1 MTKVLIANRGE
12 IACRI
17 IRTCQSMGLAS
28 VAVYSTA
35 DAGALHTEMADEAY
49 EIGEAPVRSSYLNM
63 DAILE
68 VVKKTN
74 ADMVHPGYGLL
85 SENPEFAE
93 RIQKAGLKWVG
104 PSPESMVAMADKER
118 ARSIAEK
125 ANVPIIKGSGRI
137 IPDDTTDFE
146 AIAKEIGFPLLVKAT
161 AGGGGIGMRIC
172 HKMKL
177 LAKTA
182 KTVSEMAERTFADG
196 TILLER
202 YFERARHVEVQIF
215 GIGDGGVLTLFDRDC
230 SAQRRFQKVIEEAPA
245 PGLDDDVRARMGE
258 AARALASSQN
268 YRGAGTVEFILDITT
283 HEFFFL
289 EMNTRLQVE
298 HPVTEMITG
307 LDLVSMQLRLE
318 MDANVEAIAALN
330 PVCTGHAVECRVY
343 AEDPENNFMPAPGTI
358 SRFVLPVI
366 TETIRIDT
374 GVKSGSE
381 ITPFYDPLIAKVIC
395 SGRDRSEVITTLSRV
410 LNETKFEGLTTNI
423 DFLGKLLQSQDFVS
437 ARLHTKIIDEFME
450 TQDSEIKGYS

>member
-1 MTKVLIANRGE
+1 
-12 IACRI
+12 
-17 IRTCQSMGLAS
+17 
-28 VAVYSTA
+28 
-35 DAGALHTEMADEAY
+35 
-49 EIGEAPVRSSYLNM
+49 
-63 DAILE
+63 
-68 VVKKTN
+68 
-74 ADMVHPGYGLL
+74 
-85 SENPEFAE
+85 
-93 RIQKAGLKWVG
+93 
-104 PSPESMVAMADKER
+104 
-118 ARSIAEK
+118 
-125 ANVPIIKGSGRI
+125 
-137 IPDDTTDFE
+137 
-146 AIAKEIGFPLLVKAT
+146 
-161 AGGGGIGMRIC
+161 
-172 HKMKL
+172 
-177 LAKTA
+177 
-182 KTVSEMAERTFADG
+182 
-196 TILLER
+196 
-202 YFERARHVEVQIF
+202 
-215 GIGDGGVLTLFDRDC
+215 
-230 SAQRRFQKVIEEAPA
+230 
-245 PGLDDDVRARMGE
+245 MGE